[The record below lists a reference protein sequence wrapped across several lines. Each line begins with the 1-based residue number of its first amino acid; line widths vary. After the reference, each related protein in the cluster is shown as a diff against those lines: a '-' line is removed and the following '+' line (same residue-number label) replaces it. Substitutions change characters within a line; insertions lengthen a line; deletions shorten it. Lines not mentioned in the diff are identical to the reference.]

1 MTPEP
6 LPPDVAAFIGDHLLS
21 LDEIEVLTAMRDL
34 PDRWWDA
41 RLIYAELGIP
51 VAAAR
56 GLLDHLAGLNLF
68 DIRVTDEVR
77 YRFQPGT
84 AELAQTVSRLVAIY
98 RTNRTAVVEAI
109 APVAR
114 RGVLDFAN
122 AFRLRDKDGTR

>member
-1 MTPEP
+1 MASEP
-6 LPPDVAAFIGDHLLS
+6 LPSDVAAFIGDHLLS
-21 LDEIEVLTAMRDL
+21 LEGLEVLTAMRDA
-34 PDRWWDA
+34 PDRWWDPK
-41 RLIYAELGIP
+41 LIYAELGIP
-51 VAAAR
+51 VTTAR

-84 AELAQTVSRLVAIY
+84 TDLAQIASRLIAIY
-98 RTNRTAVVEAI
+98 RTNRGAVAEVI
-109 APVAR
+109 APVAP